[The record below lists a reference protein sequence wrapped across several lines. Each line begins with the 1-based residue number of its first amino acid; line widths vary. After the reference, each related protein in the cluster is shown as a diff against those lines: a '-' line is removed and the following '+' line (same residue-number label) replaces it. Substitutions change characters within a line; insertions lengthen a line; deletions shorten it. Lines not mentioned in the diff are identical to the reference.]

1 MNLAKAM
8 KVKNRKIKKI
18 SELQRDIQ
26 NNNSVIEEEGVERK
40 FDIDKLLVDLD
51 NEVKE
56 LIKLKL
62 SIFIASTAMRE
73 NILLLAETK
82 SKISFLNGIDTHE
95 GKNYNTYSS
104 SPDAN
109 YKVAVDILWTRNEVN
124 KLEELIDNLQEEL
137 DTFNHATHIEV

>member
-26 NNNSVIEEEGVERK
+26 NNNSVIEAEGVKRK

-56 LIKLKL
+56 LVNLKL
-62 SIFIASTAMRE
+62 SIFIASTPMRE

-82 SKISFLNGIDTHE
+82 SKIAFLNGIDTHE
-95 GKNYNTYSS
+95 GRRYDTYTSNS
-104 SPDAN
+104 DVL
-109 YKVAVDILWTRNEVN
+109 YKVAVDILWVREEVN
-124 KLEELIDNLQEEL
+124 KLEEFIDKLQEEL